1 MGDRLVV
8 SIRHK
13 GKFFAGAYL
22 HWAAPDEDVF
32 DEILT
37 KYLEEEAC
45 FHDEGTVRTKALA
58 VSCLQKAIDEYNS
71 HAENCKAGVVT
82 NWWISDSTGADV
94 EKLYESE
101 ESKKFLEENNF
112 IKEGTNHNAYIT
124 VDEHIWWEWNSWAEG
139 LLDNDYDDR
148 TLTEMSKDFEEN
160 FESLRKWEKE
170 FLYGKS

>member
-8 SIRHK
+8 SIRHE

-22 HWAAPDEDVF
+22 HWAASDEDVF

-37 KYLEEEAC
+37 KYLEEAC

-71 HAENCKAGVVT
+71 DAENCKAGVVT
-82 NWWISDSTGADV
+82 NWWISDADTK
-94 EKLYESE
+94 KLYESE
-101 ESKKFLEENNF
+101 ESKKFLEENDF

-124 VDEHIWWEWNSWAEG
+124 VDEHIWWEWNNWAEG
-139 LLDNDYDDR
+139 VLDNDYDDR

-160 FESLRKWEKE
+160 YKSLREWEKE